1 MPTETQHTTP
11 PAQTPAPQPKAK
23 PKADPNTGPKPRLTH
38 PLCGADLRTI
48 AEVAASAEGIS
59 PSGVAR
65 LAIAALA
72 ASARLPVTLA
82 ESLGPGRGGAE
93 ASLERPPVFI
103 VGHWRSGTTHLY
115 NVMAR
120 SARFSSVPPIATGLP
135 WDFVLLDRFLGPL
148 LRKTL
153 PTDRYIDRIPVNP
166 DSPQEDEIAL
176 ANMQRLSFYHGL
188 YIPRRIGREI
198 DRGIFL
204 DGATPAEVRRWQR
217 CARRFFAKLE
227 RTQPGRA
234 LLIKNPVYTARVALL
249 RETFPGAKF
258 IHIHRDPYRV
268 LPSMRNFYEVLF
280 KQLGLGPAR
289 TRSGPVD
296 IDAVVIGTYARMM
309 RTLDDETKDLP
320 ESDLVTV
327 RFEDFEQDPLG
338 QVRRVYETLGIAGG
352 PESTASPDGADG
364 FEADRPE
371 FERYLESVKGYKK
384 NSYAPDPE
392 IARLV
397 NEHWGEWV
405 DKLGYER
412 HDTTDPA
419 PHDVAQASRL

>member
-1 MPTETQHTTP
+1 MPDDPATTT
-11 PAQTPAPQPKAK
+11 AAASK
-23 PKADPNTGPKPRLTH
+23 PGPKPRLTH

-48 AEVAASAEGIS
+48 AEVAASAEGINT
-59 PSGVAR
+59 SGVAR

-82 ESLGPGRGGAE
+82 ESIGPGRGGAT
-93 ASLERPPVFI
+93 AQLDHAPVFI

-120 SARFSSVPPIATGLP
+120 SDRFGSVPPIATGLP
-135 WDFVLLDRFLGPL
+135 WDFVLLDRFLGGM

-153 PTDRYIDRIPVNP
+153 PSDRYIDRIPVNP

-188 YIPRRIGREI
+188 YVPRRIRREI
-198 DRGIFL
+198 DRGIFFS
-204 DGATPAEVRRWQR
+204 GATPAEIRRWQR
-217 CARRFFAKLE
+217 CARRFFFKLQAA
-227 RTQPGRA
+227 QPGRT

-289 TRSGPVD
+289 TKSGPID
-296 IDAVVIGTYARMM
+296 IDALVLDTYDRMM
-309 RTLDDETKDLP
+309 RALERDTEDLP
-320 ESDLVTV
+320 DTDLVTI
-327 RFEDFEQDPLG
+327 RFEDFEREPLDE
-338 QVRRVYETLGIAGG
+338 VRRVYETLDLHGG
-352 PESTASPDGADG
+352 AAG
-364 FEADRPE
+364 FERDRPE

-384 NSYAPDPE
+384 NRYPPDPE
-392 IARLV
+392 IARLA
-397 NEHWGEWV
+397 NEHWGDWI
-405 DKLGYER
+405 DKLGYQRHGADEQPRPER
-412 HDTTDPA
+412 PA
-419 PHDVAQASRL
+419 PEPTNA